1 MDLPTEEEVVQL
13 QEYYRFPNHL
23 LNHVRTVRKVVLFL
37 AKELNKKGENY
48 NLELL
53 NAAAELH
60 DIAKP
65 LTFSRR
71 KPGEAEKFGW
81 DPIPEESFDF
91 WKEEKN
97 KFPTDYS
104 HTDMGAEILKDY
116 PELAEVVG
124 NHAIKNILYSDLS
137 KEAILLNYADKIAMR
152 KVVTLEQRFA
162 YLKERYGIREV
173 EKKYFDKYK
182 DIERE
187 IFNKL
192 DFPAEELAE
201 KIEKENQIKNQTEND
216 Q

>member
-1 MDLPTEEEVVQL
+1 
-13 QEYYRFPNHL
+13 
-23 LNHVRTVRKVVLFL
+23 
-37 AKELNKKGENY
+37 
-48 NLELL
+48 
-53 NAAAELH
+53 
-60 DIAKP
+60 
-65 LTFSRR
+65 
-71 KPGEAEKFGW
+71 
-81 DPIPEESFDF
+81 
-91 WKEEKN
+91 
-97 KFPTDYS
+97 
-104 HTDMGAEILKDY
+104 
-116 PELAEVVG
+116 
-124 NHAIKNILYSDLS
+124 
-137 KEAILLNYADKIAMR
+137 MR